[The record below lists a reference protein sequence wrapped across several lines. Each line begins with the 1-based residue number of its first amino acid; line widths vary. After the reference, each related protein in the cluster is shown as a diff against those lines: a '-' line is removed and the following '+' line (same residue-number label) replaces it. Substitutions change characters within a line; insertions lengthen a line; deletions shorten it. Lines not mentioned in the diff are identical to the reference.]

1 MAPRT
6 IETFAYYTGTVQ
18 SGRAYENMVEFSE
31 YLTYI
36 GIFNYDITPDGTLTG
51 ETNPSLIAEAQS
63 LDIAVLAVITNFV
76 NGEFSPE
83 LAHTV
88 FADPAVRARLVD
100 AIYRLIVENNYD
112 GVNLDI
118 ENVAPED
125 RELFTTFVRELSER
139 LRPEGLVMSM
149 AVPAKTGEF
158 PEREWIGAFDY
169 AALAPLNDWL
179 MIMTYEYH
187 WAGGEPGPIAPIP
200 WMREVLDFAL
210 TQIPPEKLL
219 LGIPLHGYDWIVP
232 PPAGFFAR
240 GISYEGATRLAEE
253 YEVPVQWDDVAKEPF
268 FFYVSDG
275 EKHEVWFQ
283 NPNSLYAKMELVDD
297 YGLRGLGLWPL
308 AFAFPEFWAELA
320 ELFTVNK
327 LQ

>member
-1 MAPRT
+1 MALRA

-36 GIFNYDITPDGTLTG
+36 GIFSYDFTPNGTLTG
-51 ETNPSLIAEAQS
+51 EINPALIAEAQS
-63 LDIAVLAVITNFV
+63 LDISVLAVITNFV
-76 NGEFSPE
+76 DGQFSPE

-88 FADPAVRARLVD
+88 FTDPGLRTRLVN
-100 AIYRLIVENNYD
+100 AIYQLLTENNYN

-118 ENVAPED
+118 ENVLPED
-125 RELFTTFVRELSER
+125 RIVFTAFVRELSER
-139 LRPEGLVMSM
+139 LRPSGLVMSM
-149 AVPAKTGEF
+149 AAPAKTGEF

-169 AALAPLNDWL
+169 AALAPLNDFL
-179 MIMTYEYH
+179 MLMTYEYH
-187 WAGGEPGPIAPIP
+187 WAGGEPGPIAPVP
-200 WMREVLDFAL
+200 WMEEVLAFAL
-210 TQIPPEKLL
+210 TQIPQGKLL

-240 GISYEGATRLAEE
+240 GVSYNGATQLAAE
-253 YEVPVQWDDVAKEPF
+253 YGVPVQWDDTSKEPF

-275 EKHEVWFQ
+275 EKHELWFQ
-283 NPNSLYAKMELVDD
+283 NPNSLYAKMLLVNE
-297 YGLRGLGLWPL
+297 YFLRGLGLWPL

-320 ELFTVNK
+320 GLFTVIK
-327 LQ
+327 V